1 MDCQKK
7 YEQVVEQMKNFA
19 LGKMSP
25 KRELELLAHV
35 ADCESCGK
43 AYDHAKAVRA
53 LLDDSVE
60 AFLAAEPS
68 AQFMTR
74 LRARLASE
82 PAPSRWN
89 WEVRKF
95 FEVQSGERLSY
106 AVSAFVLATI
116 LIFAMIRSPRCHVA
130 APSSLEDPGT
140 SFASTIPA
148 RPTAKTSN
156 IARNLERPGKPSSAR
171 LFSSPNPQPE
181 VLVPKGQLLAVAE
194 FYEVTRSSRVNA
206 GQIYA
211 AQEEPQEPLEMK
223 PIEITPLEPLNASV
237 TDADSGSSLR

>member
-7 YEQVVEQMKNFA
+7 SEQVAEQMKNFA

-25 KRELELLAHV
+25 KRELELLRHV
-35 ADCESCGK
+35 AECEYCRE
-43 AYDHAKAVRA
+43 AYHHAKAVRA
-53 LLDDSVE
+53 VVDDSVE
-60 AFLAAEPS
+60 AFVAAEPS

-82 PAPSRWN
+82 PAPSHWN
-89 WEVRKF
+89 WDVWKF
-95 FEVQSGERLSY
+95 LENRSGERFSY
-106 AVSAFVLATI
+106 LAGAFVLATI
-116 LIFAMIRSPRCHVA
+116 LIVAMVRSPYRHVTVR
-130 APSSLEDPGT
+130 SSADGPET

-148 RPTAKTSN
+148 RPAVEISN
-156 IARNLERPGKPSSAR
+156 TIRNLERPRKPSSAK
-171 LFSSPNPQPE
+171 LVSSPSSQLA

-211 AQEEPQEPLEMK
+211 AQEEPQEPLEVK
-223 PIEITPLEPLNASV
+223 PIEITPLEPLDASV
-237 TDADSGSSLR
+237 ADTDSGSSLR

>member
-7 YEQVVEQMKNFA
+7 SERVVEQMKNFA

-35 ADCESCGK
+35 AECECCRE
-43 AYDHAKAVRA
+43 AYNHAKAVRA
-53 LLDDSVE
+53 LVDDSVE
-60 AFLAAEPS
+60 AFVAAEPS

-74 LRARLASE
+74 LRAKLASE
-82 PAPSRWN
+82 PARSRWK
-89 WEVRKF
+89 WDVWKF
-95 FEVQSGERLSY
+95 FEDQSGERLSY
-106 AVSAFVLATI
+106 AVGAFVFATI
-116 LIFAMIRSPRCHVA
+116 LMVAIAGSPRRHVA
-130 APSSLEDPGT
+130 APSSLEDPRP

-148 RPTAKTSN
+148 RPTDEVSHT
-156 IARNLERPGKPSSAR
+156 IRNLERPRKPSSAR
-171 LFSSPNPQPE
+171 LFSSPNSQPE

-211 AQEEPQEPLEMK
+211 AQVQPQEPLEVK
-223 PIEITPLEPLNASV
+223 PIEITPLEPLDTSV
-237 TDADSGSSLR
+237 ADTDSGSSLH

>member
-7 YEQVVEQMKNFA
+7 SEQVVEQMKNFA

-35 ADCESCGK
+35 VECESCRE

-53 LLDDSVE
+53 VVDDSVE
-60 AFLAAEPS
+60 ALVAAEPS

-89 WEVRKF
+89 WEVWKF
-95 FEVQSGERLSY
+95 FENQSGERFSY
-106 AVSAFVLATI
+106 LAGAFVLATI
-116 LIFAMIRSPRCHVA
+116 LIVAIVGSPRRHVTVL
-130 APSSLEDPGT
+130 SSAEVPET
-140 SFASTIPA
+140 SSQSTIPA
-148 RPTAKTSN
+148 RPTDEISN
-156 IARNLERPGKPSSAR
+156 NIRNLDPPHKRSSAR
-171 LFSSPNPQPE
+171 LVFFHNSQPE

-206 GQIYA
+206 GQIYP
-211 AQEEPQEPLEMK
+211 AQEEPQEPLEVK
-223 PIEITPLEPLNASV
+223 PIEITPLEPLDASV
-237 TDADSGSSLR
+237 ADTDSGSNLR

>member
-7 YEQVVEQMKNFA
+7 SAQVVEQMKKFA

-35 ADCESCGK
+35 AECESCRET
-43 AYDHAKAVRA
+43 YDHAKAVRA

-60 AFLAAEPS
+60 GLVAAEPS

-89 WEVRKF
+89 WHVWKF
-95 FEVQSGERLSY
+95 FENQPGERFSY
-106 AVSAFVLATI
+106 LAGAFVLATI
-116 LIFAMIRSPRCHVA
+116 LILAIVRSPRRHVA
-130 APSSLEDPGT
+130 APSSLEDPRPP
-140 SFASTIPA
+140 FASTIPA
-148 RPTAKTSN
+148 RPADEISN
-156 IARNLERPGKPSSAR
+156 TIRNLEPRKPSSAR
-171 LFSSPNPQPE
+171 LVSSPDSQLE

-206 GQIYA
+206 SQIYA
-211 AQEEPQEPLEMK
+211 AQEEPQEPLEVK
-223 PIEITPLEPLNASV
+223 PIEITPLEPLDASV
-237 TDADSGSSLR
+237 ADTDSGSSLH